1 MVMDTRTEKSIPVW
15 FWVVAG
21 IALLWN
27 LLGTAIFFQELLNQE
42 ALIKDWTEP
51 QKEWARG
58 TPRWIYF
65 VFGISVFTGLVGS
78 FALLMRKAWSIPL
91 FAMSLVA
98 VLVQMIYTMVI
109 AGGLKIMG
117 VGSAVMP
124 FLVIILAGL
133 WFIVSIQF
141 RKQQWLD

>member
-1 MVMDTRTEKSIPVW
+1 
-15 FWVVAG
+15 
-21 IALLWN
+21 
-27 LLGTAIFFQELLNQE
+27 
-42 ALIKDWTEP
+42 
-51 QKEWARG
+51 
-58 TPRWIYF
+58 
-65 VFGISVFTGLVGS
+65 
-78 FALLMRKAWSIPL
+78 MRKAWSIPL

-133 WFIVSIQF
+133 WFIFSIQF